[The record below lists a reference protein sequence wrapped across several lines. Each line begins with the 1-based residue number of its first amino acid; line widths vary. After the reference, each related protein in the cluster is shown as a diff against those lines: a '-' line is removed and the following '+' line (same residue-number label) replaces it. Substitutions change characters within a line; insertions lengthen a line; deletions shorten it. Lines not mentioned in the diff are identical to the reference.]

1 MSSIYIAHLCPCKTG
16 RNPVPPG
23 PENISILFLF
33 AVWLDAGGLGA
44 YHERVSYEYRR
55 WRNVDGTAIGS
66 YLSGDE
72 VPRSRDMA
80 TDAFRAR

>member
-1 MSSIYIAHLCPCKTG
+1 M
-16 RNPVPPG
+16 PPG